1 MYIVL
6 LGLPGAGKGTQA
18 EFLCRRLG
26 IGHLTTGEMFRDH
39 IRRRTPLGQMAQPY
53 VEKGQLV
60 PDEVTIAMVVEE
72 LEGPRCGSG
81 CLLDGF
87 PRTLAQ
93 ARALDEALAR
103 RGKAIDAVI
112 YLRVPEEEVVRR
124 LSGRWTCSQCG
135 AVYHEVNSP
144 PATPGVCDACG
155 APLYQREDDRPEVV
169 RRRLEVNRRQLEE
182 LLDYYRRQGKLR
194 EVDGFKS
201 IEEVQAELL
210 EVLMGARRG

>member
-1 MYIVL
+1 MYVVL

-53 VEKGQLV
+53 VEGGQLV

-201 IEEVQAELL
+201 IEEVQGELL

>member
-1 MYIVL
+1 MYVVL

-53 VEKGQLV
+53 VEGGQLV

-103 RGKAIDAVI
+103 RRKAIDAVI

>member
-1 MYIVL
+1 MYVVL

-53 VEKGQLV
+53 VEGGQLV

-135 AVYHEVNSP
+135 TVYHEVNSP

>member
-1 MYIVL
+1 MYVVL

-53 VEKGQLV
+53 VEGGQLV